1 MWAFSY
7 SIYYTI
13 SPGIVGF
20 GTVLFS
26 IKPPKEVIFVE
37 FELVVL
43 QGWLLI
49 QIVVVQFPFSQ
60 FVVTF
65 AWSCAYVYC
74 TIGILNVIRTRVAIE
89 I

>member
-1 MWAFSY
+1 MYAFSY
-7 SIYYTI
+7 FICYTI

-43 QGWLLI
+43 QGSLLT

-74 TIGILNVIRTRVAIE
+74 TIGVLDVIKIRLIIE